1 MCQHTT
7 RLPVTTREMV
17 WATGVTRVGLS
28 FWAKPKVTTAETK
41 TQEAKTMATNLGVTQ
56 VFM

>member
-1 MCQHTT
+1 M
-7 RLPVTTREMV
+7 TTREMV